1 MVSPI
6 LEGIVVTCHI
16 KRAVFNRHLITY
28 EVWGGGGDAVV
39 VVVVVVLVIVAV
51 DIVELDVDG
60 ELLNFFF
67 GSDSDTNVTPILVG
81 TFELR
86 VSFIFWYYLRCFGHL
101 AFCDPLGKLD
111 HLFSPKNESNR
122 FETNQTESSVSPK

>member
-60 ELLNFFF
+60 ELLNFSLDPIQTQTLLLFLLAPLSLEFLSFF
-67 GSDSDTNVTPILVG
+67 GIIYVALVILPSAI
-81 TFELR
+81 R
-86 VSFIFWYYLRCFGHL
+86 
-101 AFCDPLGKLD
+101 
-111 HLFSPKNESNR
+111 
-122 FETNQTESSVSPK
+122 